1 MNVSD
6 ENDKYSGDTAD
17 LTKTVTYK
25 KVSESKS
32 YVSGS
37 DADTKTYTK
46 IQMIR
51 IPVTERHTQNVMMEN
66 IMLREK
72 QRTQKMV

>member
-1 MNVSD
+1 MAERLSDGAYVNVSD

-37 DADTKTYTK
+37 DADHS
-46 IQMIR
+46 Q
-51 IPVTERHTQNVMMEN
+51 
-66 IMLREK
+66 
-72 QRTQKMV
+72 